1 MNSIAES
8 RSSVSKSAPS
18 HCATAVTNAIDY
30 DADIA
35 QDSGIARPW
44 QYCGAIK
51 DCSFDSYR
59 IYVDSE
65 LTLASLQQHVEVLKL
80 VVLSERSKHLVDQSR
95 R

>member
-8 RSSVSKSAPS
+8 RSSAPKSASS
-18 HCATAVTNAIDY
+18 HCATAVTNALDY

-35 QDSGIARPW
+35 QGSGIARPW
-44 QYCGAIK
+44 QYRGAIK
-51 DCSFDSYR
+51 DGSFDSYR

-80 VVLSERSKHLVDQSR
+80 VVLPERSKHLVDQSR